1 MAKVPFSKLEVKVC
15 DTSSSH
21 CYYNTKNEEVYYEV
35 KYYLPVEE
43 KMEMI
48 SKIINQSI
56 DDNGYYNPIRVKIF
70 TVLEVTYAY
79 TNLSFTAKQ
88 KENIFKLYD
97 QLVSTGIFQ
106 TIKESIYEADWKEI
120 EDTITETVDNIYKYK
135 NSIMGILENVST
147 DYSAVNMDLAAIQE
161 KLTDPSVVGLI
172 NDILPLTNAQV
183 V

>member
-15 DTSSSH
+15 DTFSSH

-35 KYYLPVEE
+35 KHYLPVEE

-48 SKIINQSI
+48 SKILNQSI
-56 DDNGYYNPIRVKIF
+56 DDNGYYNPMRVKIF

-97 QLVSTGIFQ
+97 QLVSTGIFND
-106 TIKESIYEADWKEI
+106 IKNAIWEEDWKEI
-120 EDTITETVDNIYKYK
+120 ESTVIAVIDNIYKHR
-135 NSIMGILENVST
+135 NSAMGIMEAITN
-147 DYSAVNMDLAAIQE
+147 DYSALEMDAKNITESLSNQE
-161 KLTDPSVVGLI
+161 NLSFLRDVLSKLG
-172 NDILPLTNAQV
+172 
-183 V
+183 